1 MKKALPGICRAA
13 NPLLFALTLLALFL
27 VGLVSA
33 FRSAEEASDKTALS
47 WGTFWNGSY
56 FSSAADRYQDKYS
69 IGGFYY
75 TDRKA
80 PEITLLGQKNPTLEK
95 GTDYDQTTLGYIAT
109 DNFDGDI
116 TDQVQVEEL
125 ENQIAYTVTDS
136 QGNSA
141 TVYRDVTFVDTTPP
155 ELTLTGGSDYDLP
168 AHTEYVEPGVQALDL
183 GDGDISAQVQVS
195 GTVDNRMLGD
205 NVLTYTVTDSAGNTA
220 TATRTVHV
228 VSDPDPAPVTEDDK
242 VIYLTFDDGPGAYT
256 EQLLDLLD
264 KYDVKVTFFVTDQF
278 DDYIDMISEEASRG
292 HSVGIHSYTHDFY
305 DVYASV
311 DAYFADFDKM
321 QEIVKE
327 QTGEETT
334 LFRFP
339 GGSSNTISSFTPGV
353 VTAIAQEAENR
364 GLHYF
369 DWNCSSGDASG
380 TEISSEQVVA
390 NVTGD
395 IAANPYNYSVV
406 LQHDIKEFSV
416 NAVEDIILW
425 GLENGYIFR
434 PLTEDS
440 PGAHHGISN

>member
-1 MKKALPGICRAA
+1 
-13 NPLLFALTLLALFL
+13 
-27 VGLVSA
+27 
-33 FRSAEEASDKTALS
+33 
-47 WGTFWNGSY
+47 
-56 FSSAADRYQDKYS
+56 
-69 IGGFYY
+69 
-75 TDRKA
+75 
-80 PEITLLGQKNPTLEK
+80 
-95 GTDYDQTTLGYIAT
+95 
-109 DNFDGDI
+109 
-116 TDQVQVEEL
+116 
-125 ENQIAYTVTDS
+125 
-136 QGNSA
+136 
-141 TVYRDVTFVDTTPP
+141 
-155 ELTLTGGSDYDLP
+155 
-168 AHTEYVEPGVQALDL
+168 
-183 GDGDISAQVQVS
+183 
-195 GTVDNRMLGD
+195 MLGD

-264 KYDVKVTFFVTDQF
+264 KYDIKVTFFVTDQF

>member
-1 MKKALPGICRAA
+1 MKKAFPGICRAA
-13 NPLLFALTLLALFL
+13 KPLLFALTLCILFV

-33 FRSAEEASDKTALS
+33 FHSSDDTEARTSLS
-47 WGTFWNGSY
+47 WSSFWNGSY
-56 FSSAADRYQDKYS
+56 FSSAADRYQDKFNMQ
-69 IGGFYY
+69 GFYY
-75 TDRKA
+75 TDHTA
-80 PEITLLGQKNPTLEK
+80 PEITLLGEKDPTLEK
-95 GTDYDQTTLGYIAT
+95 GTDYGETLGYIAT

-116 TDQVQVEEL
+116 TDQVQVEE
-125 ENQIAYTVTDS
+125 QADKIAYTVTDS
-136 QGNSA
+136 QGNST
-141 TVYRDVTFVDTTPP
+141 TVYRNATFVDTLAP
-155 ELTLTGGSDYDLP
+155 ELTLIGGSDYDLP
-168 AHTEYVEPGVQALDL
+168 AHTEYIEPGVQAIDL
-183 GDGDISAQVQVS
+183 GDGDLSAQVEVS

-205 NVLTYTVTDSAGNTA
+205 NVLTYTVTDSTGNTS
-220 TATRTVHV
+220 TVTRTVHV
-228 VSDPDPAPVTEDDK
+228 VANTDPEPITEDDK
-242 VIYLTFDDGPGAYT
+242 VIYLTFDDGPGPYT

-264 KYDVKVTFFVTDQF
+264 KYDIKVTFFVTDQF
-278 DDYIDMISEEASRG
+278 EDYIDMIHEEDSRG
-292 HSVGIHSYTHDFY
+292 HTVAIHSYTHDFY
-305 DVYASV
+305 DVYTSV

-327 QTGEETT
+327 QTGHETK

-395 IAANPYNYSVV
+395 IAANPENYSVV

-425 GLENGYIFR
+425 GLENGYVFR

-440 PGAHHGISN
+440 PGAHHGINN